1 MSNGQ
6 LSVYY
11 SKIDNFTKKQLL
23 KTKANPEV
31 MNEYCDIL
39 VALIFYARLTWDIA
53 NAKGKG
59 IELSFMGDDA
69 ERELVIVRKGLAKL
83 ARNLPQKLKLNLRKK
98 GDNYYIVGTDY
109 INAWFELRH
118 SEWSDDR
125 YVLVMKPI

>member
-39 VALIFYARLTWDIA
+39 VALIFYARLTWTSA
-53 NAKGKG
+53 SARGKG
-59 IELSFMGDDA
+59 IELSFTADNA
-69 ERELVIVRKGLAKL
+69 ESELAIVKKGLAKL
-83 ARNLPQKLKLNLRKK
+83 ARNLPQKLKLNLKKK
-98 GDNYYIVGTDY
+98 GDNYYVVGTDY
-109 INAWFELRH
+109 INAYFELRH
-118 SEWSDDR
+118 SEWTGDH
-125 YVLVMKPI
+125 YVLVMKPM